1 MSTRTPIRASLLAVA
16 LAALAVPPG
25 NAASSKSTDVQE
37 YTAPSATTEAAYGY
51 FIGEVEAGPAKTK
64 RLGFVGFT
72 APADA
77 DRFSFEVAD
86 DTGLP
91 VAAWVAY
98 KNPAGKTVVT
108 LVCGGG
114 TGKPLAFDP
123 EGWVTVWPAA
133 GRCDNEPSAPTHGEV
148 TVTYLNT

>member
-16 LAALAVPPG
+16 LATLAVPPG

-37 YTAPSATTEAAYGY
+37 YTAPAATTEAGYGY
-51 FIGEVEAGPAKTK
+51 FVGEAEVGPVKSK
-64 RLGFVGFT
+64 RLGSVGFT

-91 VAAWVAY
+91 VAAWVVF
-98 KNPAGKTVVT
+98 KNPAGKTIVS

-114 TGKPLAFDP
+114 TAKSLAFDP
-123 EGWVTVWPAA
+123 EGWLTVWPAA
-133 GRCDNEPSAPTHGEV
+133 GRCDTEPSAPTHGEV
-148 TVTYLNT
+148 TVTYFNG

>member
-1 MSTRTPIRASLLAVA
+1 MNTTAPRWASLLLVA
-16 LAALAVPPG
+16 LT
-25 NAASSKSTDVQE
+25 AASMPVASAAPNKSADTQE
-37 YTAPSATTEAAYGY
+37 YTAPSATTEVAYGY
-51 FIGEVEAGPAKTK
+51 FIGEVEAGPAKSK

-91 VAAWVAY
+91 VAAWLAY
-98 KNPAGKTVVT
+98 RNPAGKTVVT

-114 TGKPLAFDP
+114 AGKARSLDP

-133 GRCDNEPSAPTHGEV
+133 GRCDDAPSAPTHGEV
-148 TVTYLNT
+148 TVTYLND

>member
-16 LAALAVPPG
+16 LAALIIPPG
-25 NAASSKSTDVQE
+25 NAMSRKSTYVQE

-51 FIGEVEAGPAKTK
+51 FVGETEFGPVKSK

-77 DRFSFEVAD
+77 DRFTFEVSD

-91 VAAWVAY
+91 VAAWLAY
-98 KNPAGKTVVT
+98 RNPAGKTVVT

-114 TGKPLAFDP
+114 QEKPLAFDT

-133 GRCDNEPSAPTHGEV
+133 GRCDNAPSAPTHGEV
-148 TVTYLNT
+148 TVNYLSD